1 MKWLVI
7 IAQILGAAARLF
19 GGRKQGKCPRADKAG
34 KEKPPNE

>member
-19 GGRKQGKCPRADKAG
+19 GGRKGKCPRADKAG